1 MVYQPQ
7 THARPHEP
15 SQREIEASDA
25 EVQRFL
31 DDPEAEDVDWETYA
45 AGYKWG
51 PDFMRYFNEAL
62 AANGERT
69 DGVYGDL
76 GLEAWPE
83 ARVVDCPLARRLDG
97 ALGRAADAR
106 TRKICADHAAR
117 VEALLRDFVARYE
130 PAPAAAADPPPASA
144 AAMSVD
150 DPHSAPFTPH
160 APRRSQLDPVSTD
173 SEEDED
179 DAIAPR
185 GLGAFDGYGSRD
197 DDDDADSGGGDDW
210 SAPAASPDARERGFD
225 RDDYS
230 AEDDLC
236 KGVRRMSTTPQKAP
250 EPRAPF
256 RHYSYRDADERPPAW
271 QRKSAF

>member
-31 DDPEAEDVDWETYA
+31 DDPEAADVDW
-45 AGYKWG
+45 
-51 PDFMRYFNEAL
+51 
-62 AANGERT
+62 
-69 DGVYGDL
+69 
-76 GLEAWPE
+76 
-83 ARVVDCPLARRLDG
+83 
-97 ALGRAADAR
+97 
-106 TRKICADHAAR
+106 
-117 VEALLRDFVARYE
+117 
-130 PAPAAAADPPPASA
+130 
-144 AAMSVD
+144 
-150 DPHSAPFTPH
+150 
-160 APRRSQLDPVSTD
+160 
-173 SEEDED
+173 
-179 DAIAPR
+179 
-185 GLGAFDGYGSRD
+185 GLGAFDGYGSRDD

>member
-1 MVYQPQ
+1 
-7 THARPHEP
+7 
-15 SQREIEASDA
+15 
-25 EVQRFL
+25 
-31 DDPEAEDVDWETYA
+31 
-45 AGYKWG
+45 
-51 PDFMRYFNEAL
+51 
-62 AANGERT
+62 
-69 DGVYGDL
+69 
-76 GLEAWPE
+76 
-83 ARVVDCPLARRLDG
+83 
-97 ALGRAADAR
+97 
-106 TRKICADHAAR
+106 
-117 VEALLRDFVARYE
+117 
-130 PAPAAAADPPPASA
+130 
-144 AAMSVD
+144 MSVD

-173 SEEDED
+173 SEDED

-185 GLGAFDGYGSRD
+185 GLGAFDGYGSRDD

>member
-1 MVYQPQ
+1 MIGRRGPRDAAAAVDLR
-7 THARPHEP
+7 TSGTIRK
-15 SQREIEASDA
+15 AS
-25 EVQRFL
+25 
-31 DDPEAEDVDWETYA
+31 
-45 AGYKWG
+45 
-51 PDFMRYFNEAL
+51 
-62 AANGERT
+62 
-69 DGVYGDL
+69 
-76 GLEAWPE
+76 
-83 ARVVDCPLARRLDG
+83 
-97 ALGRAADAR
+97 
-106 TRKICADHAAR
+106 
-117 VEALLRDFVARYE
+117 E

-173 SEEDED
+173 SEDED

>member
-1 MVYQPQ
+1 M
-7 THARPHEP
+7 
-15 SQREIEASDA
+15 S
-25 EVQRFL
+25 
-31 DDPEAEDVDWETYA
+31 
-45 AGYKWG
+45 
-51 PDFMRYFNEAL
+51 
-62 AANGERT
+62 
-69 DGVYGDL
+69 
-76 GLEAWPE
+76 
-83 ARVVDCPLARRLDG
+83 
-97 ALGRAADAR
+97 
-106 TRKICADHAAR
+106 
-117 VEALLRDFVARYE
+117 RYE
-130 PAPAAAADPPPASA
+130 PGPAAAADPPPASA

-236 KGVRRMSTTPQKAP
+236 KGVRRMSTTPQKVP
-250 EPRAPF
+250 ERAPF

>member
-1 MVYQPQ
+1 MKSLP
-7 THARPHEP
+7 P
-15 SQREIEASDA
+15 SSSQISI
-25 EVQRFL
+25 
-31 DDPEAEDVDWETYA
+31 
-45 AGYKWG
+45 
-51 PDFMRYFNEAL
+51 
-62 AANGERT
+62 
-69 DGVYGDL
+69 
-76 GLEAWPE
+76 
-83 ARVVDCPLARRLDG
+83 
-97 ALGRAADAR
+97 ALGR
-106 TRKICADHAAR
+106 
-117 VEALLRDFVARYE
+117 E
-130 PAPAAAADPPPASA
+130 
-144 AAMSVD
+144 
-150 DPHSAPFTPH
+150 
-160 APRRSQLDPVSTD
+160 
-173 SEEDED
+173 
-179 DAIAPR
+179 